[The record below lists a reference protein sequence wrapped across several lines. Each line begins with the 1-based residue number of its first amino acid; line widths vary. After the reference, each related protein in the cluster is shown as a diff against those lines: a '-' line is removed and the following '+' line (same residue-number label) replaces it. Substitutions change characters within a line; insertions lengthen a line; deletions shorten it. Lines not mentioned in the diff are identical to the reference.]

1 MPAIIVLGVTFVLM
15 WVLFILPQQRRLRAH
30 HALVARLE
38 IGDEVMT
45 AAGLY
50 GRIAVL
56 DDDIASLEIA
66 PGVVVR
72 CARGAIARRLNEE
85 AAAAEASGAASTGDT
100 PPARPSATAADRA
113 LDESPEHSDT

>member
-1 MPAIIVLGVTFVLM
+1 MPAILVLGVTFVLM
-15 WVLFILPQQRRLRAH
+15 WVLFILPQQKRIRAH

-45 AAGLY
+45 SSGLY

-56 DDDIASLEIA
+56 DDEIASLEIA

-72 CARGAIARRLNEE
+72 CARAAIARRLSEE
-85 AAAAEASGAASTGDT
+85 AESAA

-113 LDESPEHSDT
+113 AADSPESSDT

>member
-15 WVLFILPQQRRLRAH
+15 WVLFILPQQKRIRAH

-56 DDDIASLEIA
+56 DDEIASLEIA

-85 AAAAEASGAASTGDT
+85 EAQGEDEATSSTAD
-100 PPARPSATAADRA
+100 PSPARPSATAADRA
-113 LDESPEHSDT
+113 VAESSEHSDT